1 MIIQPTNVFLAI
13 KDLQK
18 NHQPHPLPPPQ
29 KQALLLL
36 LQGQLQAV
44 PQQKQHLPLLSQ
56 DQQPLIQHQQEQQ
69 PHHHLALHQHQPNCH
84 HVQLVKNK

>member
-1 MIIQPTNVFLAI
+1 MIIQLTNVFLAT

-29 KQALLLL
+29 KQALPLR

-56 DQQPLIQHQQEQQ
+56 DQPPSQH
-69 PHHHLALHQHQPNCH
+69 HHQPNH
-84 HVQLVKNK
+84 PPAPTRKKHVPHVKVF